1 MADIF
6 SGNYAGNQIFYN
18 PDVTQQAINE
28 ICNICDDV
36 SDLCDSVL
44 QEDKY
49 FDSVPERYKS
59 LIPSKRFSDL
69 YRGIT
74 VQLSG
79 ANRRVLSQ
87 IGAITGAIQDYCS
100 GDGFSDE
107 TIAILNRESKYMS
120 SPGFSGDSGNS
131 DVGIGVNSNSNS
143 NKNDDLNNNE
153 LDSESIPTLPDDSI
167 NSGDLGL
174 DNDDELMVL
183 DEDVLIPTINTNTT
197 GNMQIP
203 NSGDE
208 SLIMNDDITSTG
220 DLNNTNNPFN
230 MASTS
235 SFSIPSILGLSGNSV
250 DAKKTNM
257 VAASGIALA
266 ATSAIG
272 GKIFYDR
279 KKNNNTEDDDK
290 EDDDDYVFDDDIE
303 DEMLDLD
310 DELDDDKQVMNN
322 MVDFKN
328 SLLENDEVS
337 F

>member
-6 SGNYAGNQIFYN
+6 SCNYAGNQIFYN

-59 LIPSKRFSDL
+59 LIPSKRFSNL
-69 YRGIT
+69 YHGIT

-100 GDGFSDE
+100 GGGFSDE

-120 SPGFSGDSGNS
+120 SLGFSGDSGNS

-167 NSGDLGL
+167 NSSNLGL
-174 DNDDELMVL
+174 DND
-183 DEDVLIPTINTNTT
+183 DVLIPTINTNTT

-250 DAKKTNM
+250 DAKKQ
-257 VAASGIALA
+257 IW
-266 ATSAIG
+266 
-272 GKIFYDR
+272 
-279 KKNNNTEDDDK
+279 
-290 EDDDDYVFDDDIE
+290 
-303 DEMLDLD
+303 
-310 DELDDDKQVMNN
+310 
-322 MVDFKN
+322 
-328 SLLENDEVS
+328 
-337 F
+337 